1 MRISVSNQKNSAL
14 LQPSAGQKMPS
25 FLSKGWSR
33 LQQVSRHYIKSLN
46 ASQELQVWQT
56 CDRWGNRWWSA
67 YDPATERSI
76 GNVSEDRI
84 RAWVEHR
91 YQ

>member
-1 MRISVSNQKNSAL
+1 MRISVSHQKNSAL
-14 LQPSAGQKMPS
+14 LQPSARQKMLS
-25 FLSKGWSR
+25 FLFEGWSR
-33 LQQVSRHYIKSLN
+33 LQKVSRRYIKNLN

-67 YDPATERSI
+67 YDPATGRVI
-76 GNVSEDRI
+76 QDVSEDHI

-91 YQ
+91 HQ

>member
-14 LQPSAGQKMPS
+14 LQPSARQKMPS
-25 FLSKGWSR
+25 FLSAGWSR
-33 LQQVSRHYIKSLN
+33 LQRVSRRHIKNLN
-46 ASQELQVWQT
+46 ASQGLQVWQT

-67 YDPATERSI
+67 YDPATGRSVR
-76 GNVSEDRI
+76 NVSEDRI